1 MDQITE
7 VSDWVIFIGRFHPL
21 IVHLPIGIILVG
33 ISMYFLAKKKKFS
46 QLKGAVPFLM
56 GAGAV
61 SAILSC
67 VFGYMLSFQG
77 GYDAEALNSHQWMG
91 VALAVFA
98 VLAFVFMVWE
108 KTKRIVVLQS
118 GLMVFLL
125 VGLGY
130 TGHMGGNLT
139 HGASYLTQYS
149 PDPLRKLVGLPPKPE
164 KRPPVTVLDSADI
177 FLDVV
182 SPMLSD
188 YCVSCHNPGKSKGD
202 LVLSSYDRIIKGGEN
217 GQGVVIGDLKESEL
231 YRRVSL
237 PEHHDDFMPPDG
249 KKPLSGEQI
258 KLLELW
264 IMNGAPEKGQMGD
277 FQIEGDYLSAA
288 NKVLGLEGHGGN
300 SLARKVEPADSL
312 IVASLNAK
320 GYVIRTIS
328 EGSYLLDVSFVAQK
342 NLENVSIE
350 QLLPLKDQIVYL
362 NLNNRN
368 LGDKDLEVIG
378 QFENM
383 VRLNIHSNPITDEGL
398 SFLAK
403 LENLEVLNL
412 YGTQIGDNGLERLEL
427 LQKLNRIYLWNTQV
441 TPEKV
446 ENLKAKNPDLEI
458 NIGEEAS

>member
-1 MDQITE
+1 MDHTE
-7 VSDWVIFIGRFHPL
+7 VSDWIIFIGRFHPL
-21 IVHLPIGIILVG
+21 VVHLPIGIIVAG
-33 ISMYFLAKKKKFS
+33 ISMHFLARKKKFS

-67 VFGYMLSFQG
+67 VCGYMLSFQG
-77 GYDAEALNSHQWMG
+77 GYEAEALNSHQWMG

-98 VLAFVFMVWE
+98 VLAFVLVVWE

-118 GLMVFLL
+118 GLMVILL
-125 VGLGY
+125 LGLGY

-139 HGASYLTQYS
+139 HGASYLAQYS

-202 LVLSSYDRIIKGGEN
+202 LVLSSYERIIKGGEN
-217 GQGVVIGDLKESEL
+217 APGVVVGDLDKSEL
-231 YRRVSL
+231 FRRVAL

-249 KKPLSGEQI
+249 KKPFSEEQK

-264 IMNGAPEKGQMGD
+264 ILNGAPDKGQLGL
-277 FQIEGDYLSAA
+277 FEIEGDYLLAA
-288 NKVLGLEGHGGN
+288 NKVLGLEDHGNN

-312 IVASLNAK
+312 VVASLNAN

-328 EGSYLLDVSFVAQK
+328 DGSNLLDVSFLPNK
-342 NLENVSIE
+342 NKKSIDVDE
-350 QLLPLKDQIVYL
+350 LLPLKDQIVYL
-362 NLNNRN
+362 NLSNLN
-368 LGDKDLEVIG
+368 LGDEDLETIG

-383 VRLNIHSNPITDEGL
+383 VRLSIHSNPITNDGL

-403 LENLEVLNL
+403 LQNLEALNL

-427 LQKLNRIYLWNTQV
+427 LQKLSRVYLWNTQV
-441 TPEKV
+441 TKEKI
-446 ENLKAKNPDLEI
+446 ENLKAKRPDLEI
-458 NIGEEAS
+458 NLGEAAS

>member
-1 MDQITE
+1 MDHKE
-7 VSDWVIFIGRFHPL
+7 VSDWIIFVGRFHPL
-21 IVHLPIGIILVG
+21 VVHLPIGIIVAG
-33 ISMYFLAKKKKFS
+33 ISIHFLTKKKKFS

-67 VFGYMLSFQG
+67 VLGYMLSFQG
-77 GYDAEALNSHQWMG
+77 GYDIKALDSHQWMG

-108 KTKRIVVLQS
+108 KTKRIVLLQS

-125 VGLGY
+125 MGLGY

-164 KRPPVTVLDSADI
+164 KRPPVAVLDSADI
-177 FLDVV
+177 YLDVV

-202 LVLSSYDRIIKGGEN
+202 LVLSSYERIIEGGKN
-217 GQGVVIGDLKESEL
+217 GPAVVAGDLDKSEL
-231 YRRVSL
+231 FRRVAL

-249 KKPLSGEQI
+249 KKPFSEEQK

-264 IMNGAPEKGQMGD
+264 IMNGAPDKGQLD
-277 FQIEGDYLSAA
+277 LFEIEGDYLLAA
-288 NKVLGLEGHGGN
+288 NKVLGLEGQGSN
-300 SLARKVEPADSL
+300 SLDRKVVAADSV
-312 IVASLNAK
+312 IVASLNAN
-320 GYVIRTIS
+320 GYVIKTIS
-328 EGSYLLDVSFVAQK
+328 GSSNLLDVSYLSNGNK
-342 NLENVSIE
+342 RNVNIE
-350 QLLPLKDQIVYL
+350 ELLPIKDQIVYL
-362 NLNNRN
+362 SLGNLH
-368 LGDKDLEVIG
+368 LMDKDLEIIG
-378 QFENM
+378 QFINM
-383 VRLNIHSNPITDEGL
+383 VRLNIHSNPITDDGI
-398 SFLAK
+398 SFLGR

-412 YGTQIGDNGLERLEL
+412 YGTKIGDKGLEGLGL
-427 LQKLNRIYLWNTQV
+427 LKELNRIYLWDTQV

-446 ENLKAKNPDLEI
+446 ENFKAKHPDLEI
-458 NIGEEAS
+458 NLGEVVF